1 MAYCYKF
8 KLVTRD
14 SIKLLDSITVE
25 SLIRNQSINIII
37 HSNAQSISMIEES
50 NLRGGV
56 RICGTCE
63 SSDSK
68 IAGVTE
74 LE

>member
-37 HSNAQSISMIEES
+37 HSNAQSISMIEE
-50 NLRGGV
+50 
-56 RICGTCE
+56 
-63 SSDSK
+63 
-68 IAGVTE
+68 VT
-74 LE
+74 LEEEFEFAVPARAQTAKSQG